1 MSAHSCAHEAGLAES
16 LVIAVDTDVVI
27 YAHRAETDLHDT
39 AVTELPH

>member
-1 MSAHSCAHEAGLAES
+1 MM
-16 LVIAVDTDVVI
+16 AVDTNVLI